1 MPSPTSIAQGL
12 QRIPDLQLAQSLF
25 MLKEKPS
32 KGVDYGKMKED
43 LMESI
48 KKNDMCPFYRHV
60 LKELEWKEDAALVK
74 ELTAKNEAVLKEM
87 EEKIKDAEVNLG
99 ESETREALLAQAEY
113 LTKIGDKDRALEAIR
128 KTMEKTVGLGN
139 RMDLIFHNI
148 RLGLFFMD
156 HPLIKANIE
165 KASSML
171 EEGGDWDRR
180 NRLKVYEGLYAM
192 GVRDFKKAAGLFLET
207 ISTFTSYELMDYVQF
222 VHYTVYSSVIALDR
236 GDLHNKVIKGS
247 EILEVLHDWPEVKK
261 YLFSLYDCHYGE
273 FFQRL
278 ASVEKI
284 LKADRYLYR
293 HYAFYVREMKIKAF
307 AQLLESYRSLTLSY
321 MAESFGVTEDYMDKE
336 LARFIADGRLHCRI
350 DKVRGIVITNRPDS
364 KNSQYQSTI
373 KQGDILLNRVQK
385 LSRVI
390 NI

>member
-113 LTKIGDKDRALEAIR
+113 LTKIGGKDRALEAIR

-261 YLFSLYDCHYGE
+261 YLFSLYDCQLGE
-273 FFQRL
+273 FFSRL
-278 ASVEKI
+278 
-284 LKADRYLYR
+284 R
-293 HYAFYVREMKIKAF
+293 
-307 AQLLESYRSLTLSY
+307 LLRK
-321 MAESFGVTEDYMDKE
+321 F
-336 LARFIADGRLHCRI
+336 
-350 DKVRGIVITNRPDS
+350 
-364 KNSQYQSTI
+364 
-373 KQGDILLNRVQK
+373 
-385 LSRVI
+385 
-390 NI
+390 

>member
-87 EEKIKDAEVNLG
+87 EEKIKDAE
-99 ESETREALLAQAEY
+99 
-113 LTKIGDKDRALEAIR
+113 IGDKDRALEAIR

-247 EILEVLHDWPEVKK
+247 EILEVLHDWPE
-261 YLFSLYDCHYGE
+261 